1 MISAQK
7 LEGAGGHKVSG
18 SVLTLIPTSGST
30 IDWDGSSPLT
40 LSADQV
46 YTVTANSNANVS
58 VKIWGAGG
66 ACGYNYSQNINSTAD
81 QGPGGGGGFTSGVIA
96 FVSGQTYKFCVGQGG
111 IRSATGS
118 GLGATYLAG
127 GLSSNISASYGGT
140 QGGGY
145 TGIFLTS
152 TISQANALL
161 IAGGGGA
168 GADSRYGVTGGAGGG
183 ASGGSAA
190 YLQGGTGGSQ
200 SEGGLPSI
208 YNGATAGSA
217 LMGGISGYNAAAPG
231 APSGGGGGG
240 YFGGGGGNVGGGGGG
255 SGYFKPS
262 YPVSSASTT
271 VGSGA
276 TPGNSADPDRGT
288 SGQGGIGGATSG
300 ANGRIF
306 LTKL

>member
-7 LEGAGGHKVSG
+7 LEGAGGHRVSG
-18 SVLTLIPTSGST
+18 SVLTLVPTSGST

-40 LSADQV
+40 LSVDQA

-66 ACGYNYSQNINSTAD
+66 ACGYGYGGNITSTTS
-81 QGPGGGGGFTSGVIA
+81 QGPGGGGGYTTGIIA

-118 GLGATYLAG
+118 GVGATYLAG
-127 GLSSNISASYGGT
+127 GLPTNLSAGHGGT

-145 TGIFLTS
+145 SGIFSTS

-161 IAGGGGA
+161 IAGGGG
-168 GADSRYGVTGGAGGG
+168 GGSDTNYVFVGGCGGG
-183 ASGGSAA
+183 ASG
-190 YLQGGTGGSQ
+190 QGTGDIQSGAGGSQ
-200 SEGGLPSI
+200 SAGGSPSI
-208 YNGATAGSA
+208 YNNATAGSA
-217 LMGGISGYNAAAPG
+217 LTGGLASYNI
-231 APSGGGGGG
+231 PSPQASLGGGGGG

-262 YPVSSASTT
+262 SPVSSASTT